1 MQGASP
7 RLGRGPKP
15 RKGRGGWSWAQ
26 TWSRAWEGERGQIL
40 GSGVVSS
47 LGGGASLG
55 FGRGPE
61 PERMSGSWA
70 QACLGRG
77 RGGGGSWARAW
88 SRAWRRSA
96 GPGLG
101 RGLEHGE
108 GVWVLG
114 SSVVPSLE
122 RGACPGLGR
131 GPEPGEGVRVLGL
144 GVVPILERGRRSW
157 DRARSRAWEGG
168 GRAAPGLGRGPELGK
183 GEREWLLGSGV
194 VSSLGRKGPGLR
206 LGPEPGKAE
215 EGQVLGSV
223 VKPSK
228 SITEEDVVE
237 KPSKNIIEGEVV
249 VKPSKSINQIDVNP
263 AMEIYFPEEI
273 IMDILIRLPVQSLLR
288 FKCASKFW
296 KTLISDPS
304 SKAKHNNHAKK
315 NKRILIAQQVPGAG
329 KSFYFYSLSSLSA
342 QPLQKLCFP
351 STHKPQR
358 YVILCCCDGLCLL
371 WSCSGAG
378 HLLWNPSTNESV
390 EFPDHEYPDATC
402 STYGLAFDSI
412 NDDYKILKIDNEG
425 SLTSPNKI
433 FALKSGCWRNIDNH
447 PRGLVNGMRGD
458 NSLAFVRGA
467 FHWISKDNLSRYF
480 MISLNISNEVY
491 GEISLP
497 EGICSRWICLKR
509 GISVLQGM
517 LCAYCTHESPRGGCT
532 FKLWVMKDYGVK
544 ESWTELFSIGD
555 PDLYFVVPKYW
566 FADGEVLLYFSIY
579 QNQELHQGV

>member
-1 MQGASP
+1 MGGPELGRGKGGGAGPELRHGLEPGKGRWVAPGLERGLKPGKERGPGLWCGLKLGMGEGRGRGRLLGSGVVPSLGRRGP
-7 RLGRGPKP
+7 RLGLGK
-15 RKGRGGWSWAQ
+15 WVL
-26 TWSRAWEGERGQIL
+26 ERERIL
-40 GSGVVSS
+40 GSGVVSI
-47 LGGGASLG
+47 LGREEGPGL
-55 FGRGPE
+55 RRCPE
-61 PERMSGSWA
+61 PGK
-70 QACLGRG
+70 G
-77 RGGGGSWARAW
+77 
-88 SRAWRRSA
+88 

-101 RGLEHGE
+101 KSKNIIEE
-108 GVWVLG
+108 N
-114 SSVVPSLE
+114 VVVKPSKN
-122 RGACPGLGR
+122 
-131 GPEPGEGVRVLGL
+131 
-144 GVVPILERGRRSW
+144 IT
-157 DRARSRAWEGG
+157 
-168 GRAAPGLGRGPELGK
+168 
-183 GEREWLLGSGV
+183 
-194 VSSLGRKGPGLR
+194 
-206 LGPEPGKAE
+206 E
-215 EGQVLGSV
+215 EDVV

-237 KPSKNIIEGEVV
+237 KPSKNIIEEEVV
-249 VKPSKSINQIDVNP
+249 LKPSKSINQIDVNP

-390 EFPDHEYPDATC
+390 ELPDHEYPDATC
-402 STYGLAFDSI
+402 STYGLTFDSI
-412 NDDYKILKIDNEG
+412 NDDYKILKIDNKG

-497 EGICSRWICLKR
+497 EGICSRWICLKS

-517 LCAYCTHESPRGGCT
+517 LCAYCTHKSPRGGCT
-532 FKLWVMKDYGVK
+532 FKLWDKKYVEVAGYDDAACLSTPGLEPGGGGVLG
-544 ESWTELFSIGD
+544 SS
-555 PDLYFVVPKYW
+555 VVLSLGR
-566 FADGEVLLYFSIY
+566 GEVLVSRLGGGCPRLGRDL
-579 QNQELHQGV
+579 ELEKREGGYWARA

>member
-1 MQGASP
+1 MLHGAKKYVEVA
-7 RLGRGPKP
+7 GYDDD
-15 RKGRGGWSWAQ
+15 
-26 TWSRAWEGERGQIL
+26 
-40 GSGVVSS
+40 
-47 LGGGASLG
+47 
-55 FGRGPE
+55 
-61 PERMSGSWA
+61 
-70 QACLGRG
+70 ACL
-77 RGGGGSWARAW
+77 STPYFFQQIKATVFQTK
-88 SRAWRRSA
+88 SKSKNII
-96 GPGLG
+96 
-101 RGLEHGE
+101 EE
-108 GVWVLG
+108 N
-114 SSVVPSLE
+114 VVVKPSKNIT
-122 RGACPGLGR
+122 
-131 GPEPGEGVRVLGL
+131 V
-144 GVVPILERGRRSW
+144 
-157 DRARSRAWEGG
+157 
-168 GRAAPGLGRGPELGK
+168 
-183 GEREWLLGSGV
+183 
-194 VSSLGRKGPGLR
+194 
-206 LGPEPGKAE
+206 
-215 EGQVLGSV
+215 V

-237 KPSKNIIEGEVV
+237 KPSKNIIEEEVV

-412 NDDYKILKIDNEG
+412 NDDYKILKIDNKG

-467 FHWISKDNLSRYF
+467 VHWISKDNLSRHF

-544 ESWTELFSIGD
+544 ESWTELFGIGD
-555 PDLYFVVPKYW
+555 PNLYFVVPKYW

-579 QNQELHQGV
+579 QNQELHQGFRTSD